1 MKAMLLDHIT
11 DLSRSHTPLR
21 NADIPLPEPEPG
33 EILVRATACGVCH
46 TELDEIEGRTPP
58 LNFPAVLGHQV
69 TGVVESTGCQGRQIS
84 NWSARGELDG
94 FMTHVGFASTAWQEM
109 KTYAQNFVQP
119 VGMSPGGY
127 AEYLTVPEESAF
139 LLPDGLTDAEI
150 APLLC
155 AGATG
160 YRSLRLT
167 GIQDGQ
173 ALGLTGFGSSAHLVL
188 KTVRYLFPQVRVY
201 VFTRQKSEQ
210 DFAVELGADWAGFA
224 ESEPPELLHAMI
236 HTTPAWKPIVE
247 GLRCLRPGGR
257 LVINAI
263 RKEKA
268 DQDRLLDPDY
278 PSHLWMEKEIM
289 SVANVSR
296 RDVREFLEIAG
307 PYTL

>member
-1 MKAMLLDHIT
+1 MWG
-11 DLSRSHTPLR
+11 LR
-21 NADIPLPEPEPG
+21 ALPGRNENLCAEF
-33 EILVRATACGVCH
+33 RAT
-46 TELDEIEGRTPP
+46 GRD
-58 LNFPAVLGHQV
+58 V
-69 TGVVESTGCQGRQIS
+69 
-84 NWSARGELDG
+84 
-94 FMTHVGFASTAWQEM
+94 
-109 KTYAQNFVQP
+109 
-119 VGMSPGGY
+119 PGGY

-155 AGATG
+155 AGAIG

-201 VFTRQKSEQ
+201 VFRAKNLSRICRS
-210 DFAVELGADWAGFA
+210 AGADWAGFA
-224 ESEPPELLHAMI
+224 ESEPPELLHAI
-236 HTTPAWKPIVE
+236 IDTTPTWKPMVK

-257 LVINAI
+257 LVIDAI
-263 RKEKA
+263 RKKKPT
-268 DQDRLLDPDY
+268 RTLLDLDY

-296 RDVREFLEIAG
+296 RDVREFLEIAVAV
-307 PYTL
+307 PHKARIPRI